1 MAKVSV
7 GLRGW
12 RFDEEEIFTDD
23 EELKPLDEIPEEPR
37 ERLVRLVSLVEEP
50 CDVCYLEHGEA
61 EVHRCNQA
69 EIVYGEP
76 KGEVLLCPEHE
87 PNLIYWFREEGGS
100 EHAGSREF
108 GDRFHEWVAAGNEAP
123 EGYGSVEHVEEDPD
137 GLPDLPD
144 QQDIQ
149 ERVEQDFDGDRID
162 ILELAGETDDEE
174 EGTADKLTEDDLAES
189 GVNLSTDYPSNR

>member
-1 MAKVSV
+1 MAKVSI

-12 RFDEEEIFTDD
+12 RFDEDEILSDD

-37 ERLVRLVSLVEEP
+37 ERLLRLVALVEEP
-50 CDVCYLEHGEA
+50 CDVCYLDHGEE

-76 KGEVLLCPEHE
+76 NGEVLLCPEHE
-87 PNLIYWFREEGGS
+87 PEFIYWFREEGGS
-100 EHAGSREF
+100 EHAGELEF

-123 EGYGSVEHVEEDPD
+123 DGYASVEHVEEDPD
-137 GLPDLPD
+137 DLPDLPD

-149 ERVEQDFDGDRID
+149 ERVEQDFEGERID
-162 ILELAGETDDEE
+162 ILELAGETDDEDE
-174 EGTADKLTEDDLAES
+174 LSEDDLTDS
-189 GVNLSTDYPSNR
+189 DVDLSTDYPSSR

>member
-12 RFDEEEIFTDD
+12 RFDEEDIFTD

-37 ERLVRLVSLVEEP
+37 ERLLRLVSLVEEP

-76 KGEVLLCPEHE
+76 KGEVLLCPDHE
-87 PNLIYWFREEGGS
+87 PDLLYWFREEGGS
-100 EHAGSREF
+100 EHAGSLEF

-123 EGYGSVEHVEEDPD
+123 DGYAPVEHVDEDPD

-149 ERVEQDFDGDRID
+149 ERVEQEFDGERID
-162 ILELAGETDDEE
+162 ILGLAGQADDGEAAADE
-174 EGTADKLTEDDLAES
+174 LHEDELEGVD
-189 GVNLSTDYPSNR
+189 LSTDYPSNR